1 MNAILFKYNYAAS
14 ANNRYILALDGKEVM
29 RGSEEECW
37 RWIHRNTPQ
46 SVSYALE
53 YGGYTISPEED
64 MSVSSI
70 AGPSVGD

>member
-1 MNAILFKYNYAAS
+1 MDREDYGYTS
-14 ANNRYILALDGKEVM
+14 SPTNRYILSRDNKEII

-53 YGGYTISPEED
+53 FGGYKMAPEE
-64 MSVSSI
+64 
-70 AGPSVGD
+70 AA